1 MQGEGEQF
9 TTSPLVTRVGT
20 TPSELI
26 SQAPFTAS
34 EEKQALLRHDSCAL
48 FMCLLQEE
56 INHASYSMQCND
68 STGKLN
74 AASALPPTGFLGIK
88 LFSPSEQGA
97 PSQQPV
103 GTLLVLPLTHAR
115 EWFQKDMRCS

>member
-1 MQGEGEQF
+1 MQGEGEQLI
-9 TTSPLVTRVGT
+9 TSPLVTRVGT

-56 INHASYSMQCND
+56 INHAWYSTQYND
-68 STGKLN
+68 GTGKLN
-74 AASALPPTGFLGIK
+74 AASALPPTGMF
-88 LFSPSEQGA
+88 PWYQ
-97 PSQQPV
+97 
-103 GTLLVLPLTHAR
+103 TLLIFRTGGPIPTACWHTACPTTNPCQGMV
-115 EWFQKDMRCS
+115 